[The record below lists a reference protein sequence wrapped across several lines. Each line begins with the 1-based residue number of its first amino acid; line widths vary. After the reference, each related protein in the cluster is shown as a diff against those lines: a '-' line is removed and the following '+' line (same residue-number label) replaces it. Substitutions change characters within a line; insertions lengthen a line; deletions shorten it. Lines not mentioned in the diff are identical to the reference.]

1 LHQAINHV
9 VTPERPAKGKGKSTD
24 NSDNDTDLQETQQV
38 DGEEDKEGATDEDE
52 DEDEDEE
59 GDEDEDEGG
68 VDEEVA
74 LLWDTEKT
82 VLQELRV
89 NKESRKVRTR
99 FISSHT
105 LHLLLLDRAFS
116 TR

>member
-1 LHQAINHV
+1 LHQAINRV
-9 VTPERPAKGKGKSTD
+9 VAPEKPAKGKGKSAG
-24 NSDNDTDLQETQQV
+24 NSDDDTDLQETQQV
-38 DGEEDKEGATDEDE
+38 DDEEDKEGVADEDE
-52 DEDEDEE
+52 DKDKEGDE
-59 GDEDEDEGG
+59 DEDEDEGG

-74 LLWDTEKT
+74 LLRNTEKT

-105 LHLLLLDRAFS
+105 LHLLLLDRAFG